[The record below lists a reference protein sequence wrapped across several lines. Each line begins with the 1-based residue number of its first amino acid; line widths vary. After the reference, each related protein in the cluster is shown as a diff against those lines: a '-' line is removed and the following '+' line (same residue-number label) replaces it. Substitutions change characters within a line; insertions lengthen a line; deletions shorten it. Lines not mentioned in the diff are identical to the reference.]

1 MCTNLS
7 VISIHLNTVKNLL
20 TLFWNSLDL
29 GWEAGILFESCRHGK
44 LESQLKNVNNL
55 LFFLLLP
62 LGFLAAQGQH
72 DNCSSLGRMVAFFTV
87 SFHRVWRWV
96 VQGETRVSAAHVLL
110 FSKYRFP
117 SKNTS
122 RETRPGLPS
131 HPSPTKAPLTT
142 SGSFGCRWCVLQGGF
157 IPGLTP
163 ECSVKPTVILS
174 RQGEG
179 SSSSLQLSD
188 KSEGKKHVIEAFYF
202 FFCYFTILLLLLLFE
217 CPDHPVMSLFAN
229 SVWGKT
235 ACSLPAALCEACSRT
250 PYSGRALGFCC
261 GIFLPLLSKDW
272 NLGSVSASRHLH

>member
-110 FSKYRFP
+110 FSKYLLPCQKHIQRDQTRAAFTPIP
-117 SKNTS
+117 SQSSPHHQWELWLSMMCPS
-122 RETRPGLPS
+122 RWIHPWFNPRMLSETHS
-131 HPSPTKAPLTT
+131 D
-142 SGSFGCRWCVLQGGF
+142 
-157 IPGLTP
+157 
-163 ECSVKPTVILS
+163 
-174 RQGEG
+174 
-179 SSSSLQLSD
+179 SL
-188 KSEGKKHVIEAFYF
+188 
-202 FFCYFTILLLLLLFE
+202 
-217 CPDHPVMSLFAN
+217 
-229 SVWGKT
+229 
-235 ACSLPAALCEACSRT
+235 
-250 PYSGRALGFCC
+250 
-261 GIFLPLLSKDW
+261 
-272 NLGSVSASRHLH
+272 